1 MILLSKPDYYKTM
14 KDFSKKYGAWALI
27 AGAADGIG
35 KAFSRELACKKINLL
50 LVDVQQE
57 KMQTLALQLEKEFGI
72 QTKSIHL
79 NLSEND
85 APEKILKASQS
96 LDCRLL
102 VYVAA
107 FSRVKPFLQVNDE
120 ELNGFIDINCRTQ
133 LRLVHGFASQIKT
146 KGGGGIILL
155 SSLAGLIGMQL
166 VATYAATKAFAWN
179 LAEALHHELR
189 SENIDVMACI
199 AGATATPT
207 YLATQPNYGFIKP
220 KVQLPAQVAHA
231 ALQKLGKRTR
241 FIPGVSNQFNYFLL
255 TRILPR
261 PWAASIANKTM
272 GKMYKSKMG

>member
-1 MILLSKPDYYKTM
+1 M
-14 KDFSKKYGAWALI
+14 KEFSKKYGTWALI

-35 KAFSRELACKKINLL
+35 EAFSRELAQKKINLL
-50 LVDVQQE
+50 MVDLQHE
-57 KMQTLALQLEKEFGI
+57 KMQLLALQLEKEFGI
-72 QTKSIHL
+72 QTKCICL

-85 APEKILKASQS
+85 ACEKMLEASQF

-107 FSRVKPFLQVNDE
+107 FSRVKPFLQVTDQ
-120 ELNGFIDINCRTQ
+120 ELNSFIDINCRTQ
-133 LRLVHGFASQIKT
+133 LRLVHGLAAQVKT
-146 KGGGGIILL
+146 KGSGGIILL

-179 LAEALHHELR
+179 LAEALHHELKP
-189 SENIDVMACI
+189 ENIDVMACI

-207 YLATQPNYGFIKP
+207 YLATQPKYGFIKP
-220 KVQLPAQVAHA
+220 KVQLPEQVAEA

-241 FIPGVSNQFNYFLL
+241 YIPGFSNRFNYFLL

-261 PWAASIANKTM
+261 TWAARIANNTM
-272 GKMYKSKMG
+272 GKMYEPKKD